1 MRRLAFLL
9 HLSPFLANF
18 SCSLFSFLSFFPSF
32 LFSNHPPPPRNVS
45 TTVELLFYPFSLF
58 LFARLVTGAR
68 RFYLATPPASYF
80 LSSRP
85 TFGLIAIPT
94 TLPPLLSPLPNQ
106 RPCCCVPLINSHNP
120 FLTKKR
126 YEFKEAKVG
135 GASVSRYDSVF
146 PFIDACIVRANFVNN
161 SKVFLSL

>member
-9 HLSPFLANF
+9 HLSPLLANF

-32 LFSNHPPPPRNVS
+32 LFSNHPTSPSSQRFHNRRAFVLP
-45 TTVELLFYPFSLF
+45 FFSLSV
-58 LFARLVTGAR
+58 RPTGYRCSALLPR
-68 RFYLATPPASYF
+68 YSASYF

-94 TLPPLLSPLPNQ
+94 TPPPLLSPLPNQ

-120 FLTKKR
+120 FLTKKH

-146 PFIDACIVRANFVNN
+146 PFIDACIVRANFVKN